1 MKLFDAILWT
11 VILLINAICW
21 YCEYEPKWSQTFL
34 PLISLVLLC
43 WERYFNERD
52 WKN

>member
-11 VILLINAICW
+11 VILLINAILWC
-21 YCEYEPKWSQTFL
+21 CGYEAKWSQTFF

-43 WERYFNERD
+43 WERYFNERIR
-52 WKN
+52 